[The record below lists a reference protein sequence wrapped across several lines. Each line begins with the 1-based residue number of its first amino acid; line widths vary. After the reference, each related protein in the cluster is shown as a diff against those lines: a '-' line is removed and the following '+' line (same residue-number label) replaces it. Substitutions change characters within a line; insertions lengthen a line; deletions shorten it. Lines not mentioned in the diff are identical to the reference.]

1 MIANKS
7 VSFLQKCMVT
17 QNMRMMSSGSASIKS
32 RFEEAYATK
41 QAAFAARFVYRLCVI
56 AVE

>member
-41 QAAFAARFVYRLCVI
+41 QAASAARGS
-56 AVE
+56 ANT